1 MRMIDRTPIPELEGE
16 GLGLEYQ
23 PKYKIFH
30 ELMTKRINKVLLVS
44 SYYDNFILEEDGRL
58 SDQVFE
64 QFHNLN
70 LRTLPSITRVASANE
85 ALKLVK
91 EKEFDLVITM
101 RRLGDIDAFDLGQN
115 IKKICDIPVVML
127 LNNASVIP
135 YLPDR
140 SKRQGIDRIF
150 LWNGDST
157 VFVAIIK
164 HLEDLLNVAHD
175 TEVGLVRV
183 IIVVEDSIRYYS
195 LFLPLIYSELMKQT
209 HRLISAGIND
219 FYNLLQMRARPKI
232 LLAETYEEAM
242 EYYHSYKK
250 YVIGV
255 ISDVRFFKEGK
266 EDKEAGLMFI
276 NEVKKNNLTLPTALQ
291 SSELQNKKRAKEI
304 GAYFIHK
311 KSRRLLKSLRDFML
325 KYLGFGDFFFQ
336 LADGTVVGQAR
347 NILELYQAISVV
359 PSESLVYHGSHDH
372 FSGWLMNRAEFAIA
386 QKIKPVKVTDFTE
399 AELRDFLLKS
409 INAILVEKTGGV
421 VHDWDRES
429 HHPAIRFTRLRPGSL
444 GGKGRGIAFLQFLLN
459 TFLLADDL
467 SQNFD
472 IRIPKTF
479 VIGTDEFD
487 RFMQE
492 NDELYDIALSD
503 TSDEDIKNS
512 FLKAMVSKSL
522 IDDLRIILKDLTGP
536 LSVRSSSLFED
547 SQYQPF
553 AGIFETYF
561 LPNNQEMDVRV
572 RLLCD
577 AIKLVYSSSFL
588 KRAKSYAE
596 TTDQSVEESKMAVVI
611 QQVVGREHPT
621 KLSYPSFS
629 GVASSYNY
637 YPISYMKPTDRIAF
651 LAIGLGKTIVDG
663 GLALRFCPKYPEIS
677 FFSTQDQL
685 LENSQKEFFAID
697 LASVEGDFINK
708 GENSFLIKKS
718 VFDANRD
725 ILSNVADTYDYND
738 QVLRNGYYGEGT
750 PVVTFNNQLKYKTIP
765 LVEVIS
771 KTLELGEKAM
781 GCSVEIEFAGN
792 FQAIQKKRTTL
803 YLLQIRPFI
812 EQDELLSEELES
824 VPKSEMIAY
833 STQISGNRIIK
844 DIRDIVYVKPEAFDK
859 LKTQEMVKEI
869 DQINQILRTQE
880 IPYILLGFGRWG
892 TFDRFLGIPVKW
904 NNISGAQVMIE
915 TGLDA
920 FHVEHSQGSHFF
932 QNITTANIGYF
943 FIKYSSKIDFI
954 DWDWLKGQK
963 NIITEAE
970 FIRHIRTESPLFVKI
985 DGRKREGIIVKPGV
999 IKLNND

>member
-1 MRMIDRTPIPELEGE
+1 MTKIIPAPELDEE
-16 GLGLEYQ
+16 DLGLEYR

-64 QFHNLN
+64 EFHNLN
-70 LRTLPSITRVASANE
+70 LRTLPSITRVASAKE

-101 RRLGDIDAFDLGQN
+101 RRLGDIDAFDLGQS

-232 LLAETYEEAM
+232 LLAESYEVAM
-242 EYYHSYKK
+242 EYYQAYQK

-255 ISDVRFFKEGK
+255 ISDVQFLKEGK

-276 NEVKKNNLTLPTALQ
+276 KEVKKNNLTLPTALQ
-291 SSELQNKKRAKEI
+291 SSELENMIRAKEI

-325 KYLGFGDFFFQ
+325 KFLGFGDFIFR
-336 LADGTVVGQAR
+336 LADGSVVGRAR
-347 NILELYQAISVV
+347 NIMELYLVISVV
-359 PSESLVYHGSHDH
+359 HSESLVYHGSHDH

-386 QKIKPVKVTDFTE
+386 QKLKPVKVTDFTE
-399 AELRDFLLKS
+399 AGLREFLLES
-409 INAILVEKTGGV
+409 INAILAEKSGGV

-429 HHPAIRFTRLRPGSL
+429 HHPTIRFTRLRPGSL

-459 TFLLADDL
+459 TFLLADEL
-467 SQNFD
+467 SQEVD

-479 VIGTDEFD
+479 VIGTSEFD
-487 RFMQE
+487 GFIQDNE
-492 NDELYDIALSD
+492 ELYDIAFSD
-503 TSDEDIKNS
+503 APDEEIKKS
-512 FLKAMVSKSL
+512 FLKAKISKSL
-522 IDDLRIILKDLTGP
+522 EDDLRYILRSLIGP
-536 LSVRSSSLFED
+536 LSVRSSSLLED

-561 LPNNQEMDVRV
+561 LPNNQDIDTRV
-572 RLLCD
+572 RLLCN
-577 AIKLVYSSSFL
+577 AIKLVYASSFL
-588 KRAKSYAE
+588 MKAKSYAE
-596 TTDQSVEESKMAVVI
+596 STDQSIEESKMAVVI
-611 QQVVGREHPT
+611 QQVVGREHPNR
-621 KLSYPSFS
+621 LSYPCFS

-637 YPISYMKPTDRIAF
+637 YPVSYMKPTDRIAF

-663 GLALRFCPKYPEIS
+663 GLALRFCPIYPEIS
-677 FFSTQDQL
+677 FYSTHDQL
-685 LENSQKEFFAID
+685 LKNSQKDFFAVD
-697 LASVEGDFINK
+697 LASTATDITE
-708 GENSFLIKKS
+708 GENSFLVKS
-718 VFDANRD
+718 NVFDAD
-725 ILSNVADTYDYND
+725 KEILEKVADTYDYND
-738 QVLRNGYYGEGT
+738 QVLRNGYSGEGT
-750 PVVTFNNQLKYKTIP
+750 PVITFSNQLKYGTLPIDKAVSRI
-765 LVEVIS
+765 
-771 KTLELGEKAM
+771 LELGETAM
-781 GCSVEIEFAGN
+781 GTSVEIEFAGN
-792 FQAIQKKRTTL
+792 FQPGSKKRTTL
-803 YLLQIRPFI
+803 YMLQIRPFI
-812 EQDELLSEELES
+812 EQDEILSEELVS
-824 VPKSEMIAY
+824 APKEDIFAY
-833 STQISGNRIIK
+833 SSQISGNRIIK
-844 DIRDIVYVKPEAFDK
+844 DIHDMVFVKPEAFDK
-859 LKTQEMVKEI
+859 LKTREMVKEI
-869 DQINQILRTQE
+869 DQINKNLLDQE

-904 NNISGAQVMIE
+904 NNISGAKVIIE
-915 TGLDA
+915 TGLEN

-943 FIKYSSKIDFI
+943 FTKYGSKKDFI
-954 DWDWLKGQK
+954 DWDWLKNQRK
-963 NIITEAE
+963 IVKETEY
-970 FIRHIRTESPLFVKI
+970 IRHIRTESPFLIII
-985 DGRKREGIIVKPGV
+985 DGRRREGTIIKPGAITDRFV
-999 IKLNND
+999 